1 VIWKYTDLAIIVP
14 MLGREW
20 TVESILASAK
30 EATPGANV
38 VFVCTYGDS
47 EVLKAVRDSNA
58 NNILVPPRKIGDYAH
73 KINVGYKQT
82 TEPLIF
88 TGACDINFHPGW
100 FELATELLQGNIGV
114 VGTNDLG
121 LDRSMNG
128 QHSTHSLVTRKY
140 ADQHGT
146 IDEPGKILHEGY
158 VHEYS
163 DDELVQT
170 AKLRGMW
177 AWSQR
182 SIVEHMH
189 PAWGKGVW
197 DDSYNRWTS
206 RMEASEALFKE
217 RSKMWTRP

>member
-1 VIWKYTDLAIIVP
+1 MTWKYTDLAVIIP

-20 TVESILASAK
+20 TVEPMIESVK
-30 EATPGANV
+30 ETTPGANV

-47 EVLKAVRDSNA
+47 EVLKTVRKSKANA
-58 NNILVPPRKIGDYAH
+58 ILVKPRKVGDYAH
-73 KINVGYKQT
+73 KINVGYQNT
-82 TEPLIF
+82 TEPLLF

-100 FELATELLQGNIGV
+100 FELATELLQGDIGV

-128 QHSTHSLVTRKY
+128 QHSTHTLVTRKY
-140 ADQHGT
+140 ADQYGT

-158 VHEYS
+158 VHEYC

-170 AKLRGMW
+170 AELRGKW
-177 AWSQR
+177 AWAQR

-197 DDSYNRWTS
+197 DDSYNRWTD

-217 RSKMWTRP
+217 RSKLWTRP